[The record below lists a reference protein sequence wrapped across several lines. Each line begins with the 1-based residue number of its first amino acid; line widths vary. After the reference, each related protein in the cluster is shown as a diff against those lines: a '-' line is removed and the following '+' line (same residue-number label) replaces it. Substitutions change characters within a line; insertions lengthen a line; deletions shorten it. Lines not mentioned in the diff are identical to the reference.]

1 MDPMADITPAPLGY
15 TLPVWV
21 AAAARAALGA
31 LLGEP
36 VAPAVAL
43 ELLEPPGLGTV
54 PVEAAALL
62 GDGWALGQARCD
74 PGEGLDLTRGLV
86 VWALL
91 RWRELAPGGNAVE
104 ATAGSITE
112 IRTGS
117 VVEVPAGPS
126 PQSLPPQ
133 SSAVA
138 ASAVPAPA
146 ALEPSPEDW
155 LLIEA
160 GEGVGIHAASGDAC
174 LSDYARRLLAANLR
188 PLVPSGQGLQLR
200 VVLPAGRALAE
211 RTSNAAFGVV
221 EGLALIG
228 TRAAVQAG
236 ASPDQLEATLA
247 ALRLRVGEPGF
258 RGDLVLVI
266 GENGLDLAPRLGLPH
281 QLLLKA
287 GNWIGPVLVAAA
299 EAGVRRLLLFG
310 YQGKLIKLAAGIFH
324 THHHLADGRAEVLTA
339 FAALEGLAGPPLQ
352 ALHGAATVE
361 AALAELE
368 AADPALAQRLRARL
382 AAAVETR
389 SCAYLARHGGG
400 SLAVGAV
407 LFDRSRRIR
416 AAGPI
421 GGPLLEALT
430 EVGAASPPPPES
442 RV

>member
-1 MDPMADITPAPLGY
+1 MPEPTASPRGY

-43 ELLEPPGLGTV
+43 ELLEPPGVAAV

-86 VWALL
+86 VWVLA
-91 RWRELAPGGNAVE
+91 RWRELAPGGPAV
-104 ATAGSITE
+104 
-112 IRTGS
+112 
-117 VVEVPAGPS
+117 
-126 PQSLPPQ
+126 
-133 SSAVA
+133 
-138 ASAVPAPA
+138 
-146 ALEPSPEDW
+146 EDW

-174 LSDYARRLLAANLR
+174 LSAYARRLLEANLR
-188 PLVPSGQGLQLR
+188 PLLPPGQGLQLR

-247 ALRLRVGEPGF
+247 ALRQYAGAPDF
-258 RGDLVLVI
+258 QGDLVLVI
-266 GENGLDLAPRLGLPH
+266 GENGLDLAPRLGLPP

-299 EAGVRRLLLFG
+299 EAGVGRLLLFG

-339 FAALEGLAGPPLQ
+339 FAALEGLAGE
-352 ALHGAATVE
+352 ALASLHAAPTVE

-368 AADPALAQRLRARL
+368 VADPALAQRLRDRL

-389 SCAYLARHGGG
+389 SGAYLVRHGGG

-407 LFDRSRRIR
+407 LFDRNRRIR
-416 AAGPI
+416 ATGPI
-421 GGPLLEALT
+421 GGPLLAALA
-430 EVGAASPPPPES
+430 EPGAAATPHPQSGAAGGEL
-442 RV
+442 

>member
-1 MDPMADITPAPLGY
+1 MADATPPLRGY

-43 ELLEPPGLGTV
+43 DLLEPPAVGAV

-62 GDGWALGQARCD
+62 GNGWALGQARCD
-74 PGEGLDLTRGLV
+74 PGEGLDLTRGLA
-86 VWALL
+86 VWVLV
-91 RWRELAPGGNAVE
+91 RWRELAPGGPAV
-104 ATAGSITE
+104 
-112 IRTGS
+112 
-117 VVEVPAGPS
+117 
-126 PQSLPPQ
+126 
-133 SSAVA
+133 
-138 ASAVPAPA
+138 
-146 ALEPSPEDW
+146 EDW

-160 GEGVGIHAASGDAC
+160 GEGVGIHAASGAAC
-174 LSDYARRLLAANLR
+174 LSDYARRLLVANLR
-188 PLVPSGQGLQLR
+188 PRVPPGQGLHLR

-236 ASPDQLEATLA
+236 ASPDQLEATLE
-247 ALRLRVGEPGF
+247 ALRERAGAPGF
-258 RGDLVLVI
+258 QGDLVLVI
-266 GENGLDLAPRLGLPH
+266 GENGLDLAPRLGLPP

-299 EAGVRRLLLFG
+299 EAGLRRLLLFG

-352 ALHGAATVE
+352 ALHAAPTVE

-368 AADPALAQRLRARL
+368 AASPPLAQRLRDRL
-382 AAAVETR
+382 AAAVESR
-389 SCAYLARHGGG
+389 SAAYLARHGGG
-400 SLAVGAV
+400 GMAVGAV
-407 LFDRSRRIR
+407 LFDRSRRVR

-421 GGPLLEALT
+421 GGPLLAALAGS
-430 EVGAASPPPPES
+430 GAASTAQPE
-442 RV
+442 

>member
-1 MDPMADITPAPLGY
+1 MADAIPAPQGY

-21 AAAARAALGA
+21 AAAARAAMGVLR
-31 LLGEP
+31 GESDG
-36 VAPAVAL
+36 PAVRL
-43 ELLEPPGLGTV
+43 ELLEPPGAV
-54 PVEAAALL
+54 PVAVEAAAAL

-86 VWALL
+86 VWVLL
-91 RWRELAPGGNAVE
+91 RWRELAPG
-104 ATAGSITE
+104 
-112 IRTGS
+112 
-117 VVEVPAGPS
+117 PS
-126 PQSLPPQ
+126 PPVPPPRF
-133 SSAVA
+133 SAGEA
-138 ASAVPAPA
+138 AALPAPG
-146 ALEPSPEDW
+146 ALEPSPEPW

-160 GEGVGIHAASGDAC
+160 GEGVGIHAANGEAC
-174 LSDYARRLLAANLR
+174 LSDYARRLLETNLR
-188 PLVPSGQGLQLR
+188 PLLSPGQGLQLR

-247 ALRLRVGEPGF
+247 ALRQHVDAPDF
-258 RGDLVLVI
+258 QGDLVLVI
-266 GENGLDLAPRLGLPH
+266 GENGLDLAPRLGLPP

-339 FAALEGLAGPPLQ
+339 FAALEGLAGE
-352 ALHGAATVE
+352 ALASLHAAPTVE

-368 AADPALAQRLRARL
+368 AADPALAQRLRDRL
-382 AAAVETR
+382 AMAVETR
-389 SCAYLARHGGG
+389 SRAYLARHGGG

-421 GGPLLEALT
+421 GGPLLAALA
-430 EVGAASPPPPES
+430 EPGAAATLHPVSPHS
-442 RV
+442 RALGGAP

>member
-1 MDPMADITPAPLGY
+1 MTDITPAPRGY

-21 AAAARAALGA
+21 AAAARAALGS

-36 VAPAVAL
+36 VAPVVAL
-43 ELLEPPGLGTV
+43 DLLEPPGVGAV
-54 PVEAAALL
+54 SVEAAALL

-86 VWALL
+86 VWVLL
-91 RWRELAPGGNAVE
+91 RWRKLVPDGPAAE
-104 ATAGSITE
+104 ATAGSTPA

-117 VVEVPAGPS
+117 VVEFPAGPS
-126 PQSLPPQ
+126 LQSSPPQ

-138 ASAVPAPA
+138 ASALPAPA
-146 ALEPSPEDW
+146 ALEPSPQDW

-236 ASPDQLEATLA
+236 ASPDQLEATLG
-247 ALRLRVGEPGF
+247 ALREQAGAPEF
-258 RGDLVLVI
+258 KGDLVLVI

-299 EAGVRRLLLFG
+299 EAGARRLLLFG

-339 FAALEGLAGPPLQ
+339 FAALEGLAGE
-352 ALHGAATVE
+352 ALASLHAAPTVE

-382 AAAVETR
+382 VAAVETR
-389 SCAYLARHGGG
+389 SSAYLARHGGG

-407 LFDRSRRIR
+407 LFDRSRRIC

-430 EVGAASPPPPES
+430 EVGVASPPAPD
-442 RV
+442 